1 MGEYGREQR
10 NQLSRA
16 IANSEAGSRLL
27 KKNAHCNAIGFIDKR
42 TRAGARSLMGNS
54 SMQCA
59 KIAQLKWTAVDE
71 EQAQVKLPKDN
82 ETITVP
88 INNVLNQQ
96 LWAGFDNGGKA
107 VKWGPKKF
115 DILQSIEAKKVVS
128 IARGLLSK
136 EKDFSPPPVAFSTET
151 AKEGNPRT
159 GELILLDSHHTTN
172 ALRSIIEGDS
182 DISVVHIARPD
193 IRGNNNWAEVAAS
206 REAITRNKNIAAE
219 YNKSAD
225 ALQIMSDVRT
235 AIDQMK
241 TAITTDTTE

>member
-1 MGEYGREQR
+1 MAKYGREQK
-10 NQLSRA
+10 NQLSRTVT
-16 IANSEAGSRLL
+16 NSETENKLQ
-27 KKNAHCNAIGFIDKR
+27 KKNMHCNVIGFIDKR
-42 TRAGARSLMGNS
+42 TWGATRPLMES
-54 SMQCA
+54 SMQYT
-59 KIAQLKWTAVDE
+59 KVAQLKWTAEDE
-71 EQAQVKLPKDN
+71 EQAQVKLNLIDN
-82 ETITVP
+82 KTITVP

-136 EKDFSPPPVAFSTET
+136 EQNFSPPPVAFSTET
-151 AKEGNPRT
+151 AKGSDPRT

-182 DISVVHIARPD
+182 EISVVHIAKPD
-193 IRGNNNWAEVAAS
+193 IRGNSNLDEVAAS
-206 REAITRNKNIAAE
+206 REVITRNKNIAE
-219 YNKSAD
+219 KYNKSAD
-225 ALQIMSDVRT
+225 ALQIISDVRT

-241 TAITTDTTE
+241 TPITTDTTK